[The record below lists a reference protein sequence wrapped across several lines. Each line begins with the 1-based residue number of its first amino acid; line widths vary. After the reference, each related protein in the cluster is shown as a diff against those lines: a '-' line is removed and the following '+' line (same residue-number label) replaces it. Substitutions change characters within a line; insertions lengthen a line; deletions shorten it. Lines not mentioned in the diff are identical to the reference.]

1 MSVLL
6 LFKQAQWLLLSV
18 LSFEVTSALFLFCLL
33 IYSGCSCNVSLI
45 ISLCVKPLYA
55 QKMDSFKLKL
65 RVADMVDIW
74 DQKTSFSNKTSIRDV
89 NEKITEDHVMV

>member
-1 MSVLL
+1 MLL

-18 LSFEVTSALFLFCLL
+18 LSFEVTSALLFCLL
-33 IYSGCSCNVSLI
+33 IYSGCSCDVSLI

-74 DQKTSFSNKTSIRDV
+74 DKKQVSATK
-89 NEKITEDHVMV
+89 HP

>member
-18 LSFEVTSALFLFCLL
+18 LSFEVTSALLFCLL
-33 IYSGCSCNVSLI
+33 IYSGCSCDVSLI